1 MGQQAFTWFA
11 HFSTQIEAMPS
22 DYQDEYIIAIARY
35 GMYGEE
41 PEFTNPLLAACFEG
55 VRSDIDNSVKNRSEN
70 KGGRPSKTK
79 VKTRVSKTGKPPSET
94 LVSESEKP
102 PSETIENEKNK
113 PKLGLASLS
122 QAKEGEPPYPL
133 LCLKIFNETMGTTYS
148 RNPHGEFLADF
159 ENLIPL
165 EDVRR
170 MVEFKRDEWSGT
182 RFQGNLTP
190 NTLFAPNHF
199 EAYVNQAKMPPPT
212 REGVTSDDEL
222 ASYDA

>member
-11 HFSTQIEAMPS
+11 HFSTQIAAMPS

-41 PEFTNPLLAACFEG
+41 PDFTNPLLAACFEG

-113 PKLGLASLS
+113 PNLGLASLS

-133 LCLKIFNETMGTTYS
+133 SCLKIFNETMGTTYS

-170 MVEFKRDEWSGT
+170 MVEFKRDEWMGT
-182 RFQGNLTP
+182 RFQSNLTP
-190 NTLFAPNHF
+190 HTLFAPNHF

>member
-11 HFSTQIEAMPS
+11 HFSTQIAAMPS

-102 PSETIENEKNK
+102 PSETIEDEKNK
-113 PKLGLASLS
+113 PNLGLASLS

-133 LCLKIFNETMGTTYS
+133 ACLKIFNETMGTTYS

-170 MVEFKRDEWSGT
+170 MVEFKRDEWMGT
-182 RFQGNLTP
+182 RFQANLTP